1 MKTCS
6 SWVILLAL
14 AWTPMSV
21 SAQDTASRNV
31 KSIDVTGLSAVS
43 EQLVRSHIELQTGRD
58 YNPTVVARDLR
69 RLYSLGH
76 FDTIRVDVESGPDGL
91 AVTYVFS
98 EKRNIESI
106 KIIGNDKLRA
116 NKIRGVI
123 TWKEGDAF
131 APDAYDE
138 QRKAILKLY
147 ESKGFANT
155 TVDIGAEDVGQA
167 KVRVVFTINEG
178 RKARIH
184 SVVFDGNQALSDRQ
198 LKKGLKTKRG
208 FWFVGG
214 KYNEEKFEMDLKK
227 VVDKYG
233 DAGHLDAEVKGTQI
247 TYTPNGKK
255 MDIHIAVVEGP
266 EFKVESIEPANNVV
280 FDDDEMMT
288 IAKVHAGDVHNKG
301 QVARDADEIAKGY
314 QDSGYVN
321 AEVTPQVTLDREKN
335 TTHIVYNVKEGDLK
349 YLKQIDITGNS
360 VTKDEVIRREMLVSP
375 GDRVD
380 GNRLTLSRQQ
390 LENTH
395 YFDTVRLT
403 LHDIED
409 SDLYTNLLAN
419 VEESKTG
426 SFNFGMGYSSEES
439 VGGFAEFRLN
449 NFDIA
454 NPPSFAGGGQIF
466 STRLY
471 IGTIREQY
479 NLSFTDPEIF
489 GYPLG
494 MGFDVFDE
502 SYRYSRRSHFTE
514 ESLGGQIRFI
524 KRLSPSVTLR
534 TAIRYSDV
542 SYHDI
547 ASEYTPEWRR
557 EFVESNTLSNSWS
570 IMRKT
575 LDHDR
580 DPSRGSKHE
589 LVATIAGF
597 GADNNFYRFEHDS
610 TWYFP
615 LSSSK
620 KWILSFRTRE
630 GWAEAYGS
638 SDRLPISERFFVGGT
653 DTVRGYE
660 NRDIGPKI
668 KRYQEYKEREAIGGS
683 LRLIDN
689 LEVKYKVTNMLRL
702 YAFVDAGG
710 VWWDA
715 GDFDFGD
722 IKFSSGL
729 GLGFD
734 IPRMGPL
741 RVDWGVP
748 INPDSDQVRS
758 GRLHLMT
765 GFAF

>member
-1 MKTCS
+1 
-6 SWVILLAL
+6 
-14 AWTPMSV
+14 
-21 SAQDTASRNV
+21 
-31 KSIDVTGLSAVS
+31 
-43 EQLVRSHIELQTGRD
+43 
-58 YNPTVVARDLR
+58 
-69 RLYSLGH
+69 
-76 FDTIRVDVESGPDGL
+76 
-91 AVTYVFS
+91 
-98 EKRNIESI
+98 
-106 KIIGNDKLRA
+106 
-116 NKIRGVI
+116 
-123 TWKEGDAF
+123 
-131 APDAYDE
+131 
-138 QRKAILKLY
+138 
-147 ESKGFANT
+147 
-155 TVDIGAEDVGQA
+155 
-167 KVRVVFTINEG
+167 
-178 RKARIH
+178 
-184 SVVFDGNQALSDRQ
+184 
-198 LKKGLKTKRG
+198 
-208 FWFVGG
+208 
-214 KYNEEKFEMDLKK
+214 
-227 VVDKYG
+227 
-233 DAGHLDAEVKGTQI
+233 
-247 TYTPNGKK
+247 
-255 MDIHIAVVEGP
+255 
-266 EFKVESIEPANNVV
+266 
-280 FDDDEMMT
+280 
-288 IAKVHAGDVHNKG
+288 
-301 QVARDADEIAKGY
+301 
-314 QDSGYVN
+314 
-321 AEVTPQVTLDREKN
+321 
-335 TTHIVYNVKEGDLK
+335 
-349 YLKQIDITGNS
+349 ITGNS